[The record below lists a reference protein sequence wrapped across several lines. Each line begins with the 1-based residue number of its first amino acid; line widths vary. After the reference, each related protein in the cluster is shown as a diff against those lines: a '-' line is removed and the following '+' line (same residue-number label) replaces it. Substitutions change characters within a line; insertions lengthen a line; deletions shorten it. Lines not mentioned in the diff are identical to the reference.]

1 MKKNRQGKICSAI
14 KYLKISLQSVKRN
27 EKTAKSQLKDPGVD
41 LSVGH

>member
-14 KYLKISLQSVKRN
+14 KYLKISLQSVKN